1 MLSAWVVMGL
11 FCPAVS
17 WGEDR
22 PMMLPRFSGWAL
34 GSAGIPPP
42 ATAPEV
48 LKKSN
53 HLGPTDRARSR
64 AGSQCAQW
72 VAGDVL
78 YKVKLHVTTVFVW
91 LKIQGYVEESW
102 QGTYWQS

>member
-11 FCPAVS
+11 FWPAVS

-42 ATAPEV
+42 AAAPGTVQRTGRFEIPD
-48 LKKSN
+48 KS
-53 HLGPTDRARSR
+53 LS
-64 AGSQCAQW
+64 
-72 VAGDVL
+72 GD
-78 YKVKLHVTTVFVW
+78 
-91 LKIQGYVEESW
+91 
-102 QGTYWQS
+102 